1 MGKRERE
8 KGKRGEEWRPVV
20 GYERKHFRKKRFM
33 YYDEYK
39 KNKQQ

>member
-1 MGKRERE
+1 MKLAQITRVC
-8 KGKRGEEWRPVV
+8 KG
-20 GYERKHFRKKRFM
+20 ERKHFRKKRFM